1 MKSTTAVI
9 ALSALAQNS
18 RLAVFRLLVEQGPT
32 GLTPGEIS
40 EQLELPSPTL
50 SFHLKELNSAGLL
63 TAEQNGRSII
73 YAVNFATMRELVEFL
88 YQNCCGVGVAGCGPE
103 CLPALDVQLTS
114 PKVRSLRSKK

>member
-40 EQLELPSPTL
+40 EKLELPSSTL
-50 SFHLKELNSAGLL
+50 SFHLKELNNAGLL

-73 YAVNFATMRELVEFL
+73 YAVNFAAMRELVEFL
-88 YQNCCGVGVAGCGPE
+88 YQNCCGVGVAGCGTE
-103 CLPALDVQLTS
+103 CLPALDVQVTS

>member
-50 SFHLKELNSAGLL
+50 SFHLKELNNAGLL

-73 YAVNFATMRELVEFL
+73 YAVNFAAMRELVEFL

-103 CLPALDVQLTS
+103 CLPALDIQVIS